1 LQKEKT
7 IKGYQAMLL
16 SAKDKDPDA
25 NLENCLKSTP
35 IDFAGE
41 LVRAFTARGECS
53 GLVWPVR
60 N

>member
-1 LQKEKT
+1 
-7 IKGYQAMLL
+7 MLL